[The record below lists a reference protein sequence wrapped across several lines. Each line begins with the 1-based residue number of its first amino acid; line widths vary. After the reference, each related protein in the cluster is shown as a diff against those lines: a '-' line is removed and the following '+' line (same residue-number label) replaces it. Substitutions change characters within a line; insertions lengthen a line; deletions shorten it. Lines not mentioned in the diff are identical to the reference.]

1 MDPEACLV
9 GVEDELNETD
19 VAVDLDDV
27 LYRLCQYARWRS
39 KGGYEPPDG
48 DRRAVL
54 LLGRYESRRKV
65 FP

>member
-9 GVEDELNETD
+9 RIEDELTSPD
-19 VAVDLDDV
+19 GAVDLDEV
-27 LYRLCQYARWRS
+27 LYLLCQYARWRS
-39 KGGYEPPDG
+39 KGGYEPTDG

-54 LLGRYESRRKV
+54 LLAKYESRRKV